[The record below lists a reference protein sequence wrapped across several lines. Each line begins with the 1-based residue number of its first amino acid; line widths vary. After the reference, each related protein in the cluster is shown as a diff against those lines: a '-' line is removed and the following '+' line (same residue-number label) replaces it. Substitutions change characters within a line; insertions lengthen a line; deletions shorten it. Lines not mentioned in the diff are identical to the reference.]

1 MLPLLVLMLFIAA
14 RLTYGGKVIVIN
26 IAVLALSRSA
36 SAGVTGCILRKTT
49 FLDQLSDPTPFYF
62 PEYLVEADKRI
73 SKTGFLNQ
81 DGFRTN
87 EKVESLVE
95 ALKAERGCKVVVLGD
110 SFVWGDGLYPDV
122 RWPSKLGKLT
132 DCRVFPFGKNG
143 WSTLEYL
150 GFYERQLRSLEF
162 DYLLISIV
170 ENDPHL
176 RGRFAS
182 YNFLPDFMPQLQNRF
197 DIASMLN
204 ATDYRSILEGSFA
217 FRYANALFEGSGK
230 FIAPRRR
237 IGNRST
243 DPPHTATPSGLSVCT
258 RKTSAR
264 YGNPPCGFW
273 AVANHKYGFL
283 LTPHDLSGNRPSFW
297 SQIAKTMTDNN
308 FSLRECIS
316 RRHQAVWRKGP
327 AERILG
333 QSGQRASRKCDDHG
347 LRRQSVAVA

>member
-1 MLPLLVLMLFIAA
+1 MLLLLVLMLFSAA

-26 IAVLALSRSA
+26 IAVLALSAVLLLA
-36 SAGVTGCILRKTT
+36 SLEIILRKTT

-73 SKTGFLNQ
+73 SKTGFLDA

-217 FRYANALFEGSGK
+217 FRYANALFKAAANSLPLGGGS
-230 FIAPRRR
+230 A
-237 IGNRST
+237 T
-243 DPPHTATPSGLSVCT
+243 DPPILTYGYAKWLERLYKEDIYSIWE
-258 RKTSAR
+258 SALR
-264 YGNPPCGFW
+264 DFG